1 MPPQKQWTFNSNVGG
16 IKIPEVVK
24 CGVIRRITE
33 TAEKHFK
40 DKHARLKIYFK
51 NQFCYID
58 VFTAGLQR
66 IGLSHGKN
74 ILIAS
79 GTHRLI
85 YAVFD
90 ILEKIDGVM
99 PFIPTVMRNMKYVF
113 IPMESFLGN
122 LRMHSFHQLKFIARL
137 ATISKEEQTLFHF
150 LLSFL
155 LIHNLV

>member
-58 VFTAGLQR
+58 VFTEPKVTKNWPPKDWPESREEYINR
-66 IGLSHGKN
+66 IRN
-74 ILIAS
+74 TP
-79 GTHRLI
+79 THLCRLR
-85 YAVFD
+85 YF
-90 ILEKIDGVM
+90 G
-99 PFIPTVMRNMKYVF
+99 
-113 IPMESFLGN
+113 G
-122 LRMHSFHQLKFIARL
+122 
-137 ATISKEEQTLFHF
+137 
-150 LLSFL
+150 
-155 LIHNLV
+155 